1 MQIYETT
8 DYNEMSRKAANI
20 MASQIVLKPDSVLGL
35 ATGSTPEG
43 LYQQLIDKY
52 ENGDLDFSKVQTV
65 NLDEYVGLDMD
76 NHQSYH
82 YYMVNK
88 LFRHIN
94 VDPKNCHF
102 LNGMEKDS
110 QKECSRFER
119 LIQGFGSIDLQLLGV
134 GENGHIGFNE
144 PNTHFSKGTHLV
156 ALTQN
161 TIEVNSRFF
170 KDKEEVPHYAYTM
183 GIKNLMDAKRILFVV
198 NGKRKAKI
206 LRKIITGPITPEVP
220 ASILQLHKNVTVV
233 ADKEA
238 LSLL

>member
-1 MQIYETT
+1 MQIYETA

-43 LYQQLIDKY
+43 MYQQLIEKNVRD
-52 ENGDLDFSKVQTV
+52 DIDFSKIRTV
-65 NLDEYVGLDMD
+65 NLDEYMGLDGD
-76 NHQSYH
+76 DEQSYH
-82 YYMVNK
+82 YYMENK

-94 VDPKNCHF
+94 INSNNCY
-102 LNGMEKDS
+102 LLDGMVRDS

-119 LIQGFGSIDLQLLGV
+119 LIQELGCIDMQLLGV

-170 KDKEEVPHYAYTM
+170 KEDEQVPHYAYTL
-183 GIKNLMDAKRILFVV
+183 GIKNIMDAKKILFVI
-198 NGKRKAKI
+198 NGKRKAEI
-206 LRKIITGPITPEVP
+206 LKQIIAGPITPEVP